1 MDGGRWNTLGQKSLS
16 LVQMKCLPKYIELVW
31 VVYCCALKIVK
42 VVDVVTSMEEGGILW
57 CLGQKAR
64 RGKSLSVV
72 QAGK

>member
-1 MDGGRWNTLGQKSLS
+1 MEYFGTKGKERKVSVCGSNEMSCE
-16 LVQMKCLPKYIELVW
+16 VELVW
-31 VVYCCALKIVK
+31 VVYCCALKRVK

-57 CLGQKAR
+57 CLGQKAM

>member
-1 MDGGRWNTLGQKSLS
+1 MSCE
-16 LVQMKCLPKYIELVW
+16 VELVW

-57 CLGQKAR
+57 CLGQKAM